1 MQEGRR
7 RRERLRDRQVS
18 ARWPTATASQRSGE
32 NGSGMSSWAC
42 PSDSAL
48 CVQLSPTAH
57 NTQDEPKSANYDAD
71 TNVTSHVLL

>member
-7 RRERLRDRQVS
+7 RRGRLRDRQVP
-18 ARWPTATASQRSGE
+18 WPTATASQRWGE